1 MNMKKILAF
10 ALVILAVFCTLN
22 VASAGL
28 FDFLG
33 TGSQPATNETY
44 TFDGFTLDLPS
55 NTSIANFTWN
65 GTGYTVNT
73 YIVSTPDASYTVDV
87 TRGSG
92 AVESAQEYARNWV
105 NNDGAS
111 LGGTYGNW
119 TIIDLNNVK
128 SDNQTLTGYILAT
141 HDGKTMYEIRGENLD
156 ALKNI
161 TDTFKKV

>member
-1 MNMKKILAF
+1 MKKILAF

-73 YIVSTPDASYTVDV
+73 FIVSTPDDSYTVEV

-92 AVESAQEYARNWV
+92 AVDSAQEYASNWID
-105 NNDGAS
+105 DGAA

-119 TIIDLNNVK
+119 TIINLNNAT
-128 SDNQTLTGYILAT
+128 SGNQTYTGYILVN
-141 HDGKTMYEIRGENLD
+141 HDGKTMYEIRGDNLD